1 MNKKILFTIAILLI
15 FFNIFANASYIL
27 QLKYENGIITQEAVY
42 PTDAI
47 STPNYE
53 GSLDLTLGN
62 YSTTI
67 GIPVL
72 EAIDGPS
79 GKVGIRESTSPEVFV
94 VVDEVPTGT
103 TLTIKDITGTTLISE
118 PLIEVT
124 NITPNTP
131 VSDTSSDGA
140 GLVLGGI
147 LLLVILLVVGVIG
160 IGIVGIIVFFLF
172 IKKKPSSGFKKK

>member
-1 MNKKILFTIAILLI
+1 MNTKVLFTITLLLI
-15 FFNIFANASYIL
+15 FFSIFANASYIL
-27 QLKYENGIITQEAVY
+27 QLKYENGVITQEAVY
-42 PTDAI
+42 PSDALA
-47 STPNYE
+47 TPNYE
-53 GSLDLTLGN
+53 GALDLTLGN

-67 GIPVL
+67 GLPML
-72 EAIDGPS
+72 EAVDGPN
-79 GKVGIRESTSPEVFV
+79 GKVGIRENTSPEIFV
-94 VVDEVPTGT
+94 IVNEVPVGT
-103 TLTIKDITGTTLISE
+103 TLTIKDITGATLLSE